1 MAGMGS
7 MSAFTITALLIV
19 GLILYVFARALM
31 SLFGLLRGKPGLVCT
46 TCGYQGT
53 AVVKT
58 RGSIW
63 LEIILWLLFIVP
75 GLIYSVWR
83 LTTRGDACASC
94 GATTLVPATSPIG
107 RKLIADMATPKPPA
121 DA

>member
-1 MAGMGS
+1 MGS
-7 MSAFTITALLIV
+7 MNAFTITALLIV

-31 SLFGLLRGKPGLVCT
+31 SIFGLLRGRPGLVCT
-46 TCGYQGT
+46 TCGHHGT

-75 GLIYSVWR
+75 GLIYSVWH
-83 LTTRGDACASC
+83 LTTRSDACAAC
-94 GATTLVPATSPIG
+94 GAATLVPATSPIG
-107 RKLIADMATPKPPA
+107 RKLLADAAVYPEPPA
-121 DA
+121 GV